1 VSEYE
6 PRVRPPR
13 RRRRRPLTP
22 LAAAGLAL
30 LVALVFLVGIS
41 LGRALEDGPD
51 AGPDETVVR
60 TLRPLPLP
68 PATSTVTVTTP

>member
-1 VSEYE
+1 MSEYE
-6 PRVRPPR
+6 PRVRAPRRPPR
-13 RRRRRPLTP
+13 RRVTP
-22 LAAAGLAL
+22 LVAAALAL

-51 AGPDETVVR
+51 PGRDETVVR
-60 TLRPLPLP
+60 TLQPLPLP

>member
-1 VSEYE
+1 MSEYE

-13 RRRRRPLTP
+13 RRPRRRLTP
-22 LAAAGLAL
+22 LVVAGLTL

-51 AGPDETVVR
+51 PGRGETVVR